1 MIEQAVVVVDQIG
14 TIIAAILPVLG
25 LLWVIYK
32 RLSKMFGMLDNLN
45 RGQNSIN
52 DHLKTL
58 NGSVARHE
66 SWMNDTVLE
75 RAVLKAEVD
84 LIKTIVIRTEKNTE

>member
-45 RGQNSIN
+45 RGQNAIN
-52 DHLKTL
+52 DHLKML
-58 NGSVARHE
+58 NGSVSRHE
-66 SWMNDTVLE
+66 GLMNESVLE

>member
-14 TIIAAILPVLG
+14 TIIAAILPVMG
-25 LLWVIYK
+25 VLWIIYK

-45 RGQNSIN
+45 RGQNAIN
-52 DHLKTL
+52 DHLKML

-66 SWMNDTVLE
+66 SWMNDSVLE